1 MSVNLDA
8 IMDIED
14 VAKLALWRAKR
25 PLSDRMR
32 FLESAI
38 WAYRELCSNH
48 VEEGFRMVKKTPNS
62 INIVSFPD
70 DLEQFIAIGEPVD
83 GKFRAYTR
91 KDDIIITVTG
101 TVTETQDSDDGE
113 GVDINDAQTLG
124 YAGRGGVNTYGYF
137 AIDDENRRIFLNS
150 QTRTEVLLI
159 YKASNILLSGT
170 TYVPKKYVNA
180 IVAWILWQEVIG
192 DDNKINLTLQREM
205 AYFRRLDE
213 IKTRTFSLDDLMNEI
228 YGAYTML
235 PRR

>member
-1 MSVNLDA
+1 MSTNLDA

-14 VAKLALWRAKR
+14 VVKHALWRAKR
-25 PLSDRMR
+25 PLSDRML
-32 FLESAI
+32 FLELAI

-62 INIVSFPD
+62 INIVTFPD
-70 DLEQFIAIGEPVD
+70 DLEQFVAIGEPVD
-83 GKFRAYTR
+83 GKFVPYTR

-101 TVTETQDSDDGE
+101 SVTETQDSDDGE
-113 GVDINDAQTLG
+113 GVSINDAQTLG
-124 YAGRGGVNTYGYF
+124 YPGVGGVNTYGYF
-137 AIDDENRRIFLNS
+137 AVDDENRRVFLNS
-150 QTRTEVLLI
+150 QTRSEVLLI

-180 IVAWILWQEVIG
+180 IVAWILWQDVVG
-192 DDNKINLTLQREM
+192 DDNRINITLQREM

-213 IKTRTFSLDDLMNEI
+213 IKTRSFSLDDLMDEI
-228 YGAYTML
+228 YSGYTML